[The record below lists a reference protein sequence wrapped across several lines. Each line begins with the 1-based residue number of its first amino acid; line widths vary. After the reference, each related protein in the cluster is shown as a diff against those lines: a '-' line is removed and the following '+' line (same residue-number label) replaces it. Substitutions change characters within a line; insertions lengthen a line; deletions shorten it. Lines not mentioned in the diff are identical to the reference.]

1 MITLV
6 QSVYHGLFENNLEL
20 LFKLKCRQ
28 FIEMIDRCDKEQDV
42 PKKGLSTIPL
52 DDKLLSYSKLHD
64 ETEKSSNASSIE
76 VARKQNN
83 SLMETNVSNWE
94 FYMHK

>member
-1 MITLV
+1 MVYLLKDYNVLPIFYELGSARLTSDSR
-6 QSVYHGLFENNLEL
+6 SV
-20 LFKLKCRQ
+20 
-28 FIEMIDRCDKEQDV
+28 I
-42 PKKGLSTIPL
+42 

-83 SLMETNVSNWE
+83 SVMETNVSNWE